1 MPPPSK
7 RDICVLRST
16 PANRIESPVR
26 SQPRRW
32 SSAAAAVHDV
42 VMQSSARRA
51 PMRPL
56 PGVGHPHAIALCTF
70 ARGASAFLVGEWP
83 LAEIYCDRALRIL
96 RNQSAGTIWELN
108 SAQVFRLGALLY
120 QGKLRE
126 CARELP
132 LLLAAARERGNLY
145 FETELRTRMNLVWLA
160 ADEPDEGERE
170 ANEAL
175 RHWSHAGFHRIHYN
189 YMVDRIQT
197 ELYRGRAR
205 AAWQAIAD
213 NWTALERT
221 FLLRVQFQRIE
232 AWYLRARCA
241 LLMAAT
247 EANPRPFLSIAR
259 ADAQ

>member
-1 MPPPSK
+1 
-7 RDICVLRST
+7 
-16 PANRIESPVR
+16 
-26 SQPRRW
+26 
-32 SSAAAAVHDV
+32 
-42 VMQSSARRA
+42 
-51 PMRPL
+51 
-56 PGVGHPHAIALCTF
+56 
-70 ARGASAFLVGEWP
+70 
-83 LAEIYCDRALRIL
+83 
-96 RNQSAGTIWELN
+96 
-108 SAQVFRLGALLY
+108 
-120 QGKLRE
+120 
-126 CARELP
+126 
-132 LLLAAARERGNLY
+132 
-145 FETELRTRMNLVWLA
+145 MNLVWLA

-170 ANEAL
+170 ANDAL

-259 ADAQ
+259 ADASRIAREKMAWSDPLSCLLTAAIAYLEGQSHVARDTLTDAAARFERMHMKLYAAVARRRLDELMRDDISREGRRQADDWMDAQGVVNATRLTRLITPGFPDAY